1 MSQMLTFL
9 RRYPHS
15 ASLVAA
21 GALMAGIHWALPL
34 ATVIEPP
41 WTLLSVVPLAIG
53 AFLALAVNRELAR
66 AGTTINPDG
75 ETSALVT
82 GGVFRLSR
90 HPMYLAMVIGLS
102 GFFIGLGTLG
112 PALVIPAFIWF
123 VDRNFAASED
133 RLLERR
139 FGGDYRRYAQTVRRW
154 I

>member
-1 MSQMLTFL
+1 MQNLL

-15 ASLVAA
+15 ASLVVA
-21 GALMAGIHWALPL
+21 GALMVGFHWAMPL

-41 WTLLSVVPLAIG
+41 WTFLSVVPLAIG
-53 AFLALAVNRELAR
+53 AFLALAVNRELSR

-75 ETSALVT
+75 ETLALVT

-90 HPMYLAMVIGLS
+90 HPMYLAMVIGLF
-102 GFFIGLGTLG
+102 GLFIGLGTLG

-123 VDRNFAASED
+123 VDRQFAASED

-139 FGGDYRRYAQTVRRW
+139 FGGAYRQYAQTVRRW
-154 I
+154 L